1 MYQFKVTNA
10 KDGMCL
16 PGPCPIGLKKPN
28 GSLMEKSFWVVYLHL
43 LLFKQ
48 LK

>member
-16 PGPCPIGLKKPN
+16 PGPCPIGLKKTQWFSYGEKFL
-28 GSLMEKSFWVVYLHL
+28 GSLFTSVTL
-43 LLFKQ
+43 
-48 LK
+48 